1 MKSFLLLAL
10 SATVLSFAAAAPAV
24 SGEPD
29 IRWSFLLPGGYHEG
43 EAPVHPGAGWL
54 ALAPVGKRWELL
66 PAKIRST
73 RFEDTISDEPGQRTG
88 VAIASSR
95 KNALALL
102 RLPYLT
108 PGPLEVTDNET
119 GENGSLIEAGSPVD
133 IRFKGVDFRIETK
146 NKRVF
151 LVKGGQRTPLKELS
165 VEPGIEASVS
175 LQWAGDLDRDGQ
187 LDLLMGY
194 SGNNSSGSCLFLS
207 SQKAKG
213 FLLKHIACHGGIGC

>member
-1 MKSFLLLAL
+1 MKSVLLLSL
-10 SATVLSFAAAAPAV
+10 SATVLACAAAPAV
-24 SGEPD
+24 SSEPD
-29 IRWSFLLPGGYHEG
+29 IGGTFLLAGDYHEG

-66 PAKIRST
+66 PAKVRST

-88 VAIASSR
+88 VRIASSR

-119 GENGSLIEAGSPVD
+119 GESGPLIEAGSPVD
-133 IRFKGVDFRIETK
+133 IRFKGLDFRIETK

-151 LVKGGQRTPLKELS
+151 LVKGAQRTPLKELR

-175 LQWAGDLDRDGQ
+175 LQWAGDLDRDGE

-207 SQKAKG
+207 AQKAKG